1 MLNNIS
7 AYLADISVISYIA
20 VFIGGVITS
29 FTPCIY
35 PLIPIMVGV
44 IGASKEKSPLNNFFI
59 SLSYVSGMAIV
70 FSVLAMIAG
79 LTGSL
84 FGRIQSSP
92 IANIIVGGIII
103 VFALILL
110 DIFPMP
116 TAMLSRAGAGKII
129 KGKGILPAFL
139 MGLVSGLI
147 AAPCAS
153 AVLGAL
159 LVFVASKG
167 NPVFG
172 FTLLFTFA
180 MGLGTFLIIIGTFTG
195 VISRLPRSEKTMR
208 ALQKL
213 LALAM
218 IALGAYFIFK
228 AGTLSI

>member
-1 MLNNIS
+1 LLNNIS
-7 AYLADISVISYIA
+7 AYLADISIISYIA
-20 VFIGGVITS
+20 VFIGGVVTS
-29 FTPCIY
+29 ITPCIY

-44 IGASKEKSPLNNFFI
+44 IGASKEKSTLNNFFI
-59 SLSYVSGMAIV
+59 SLSYVIGMAIV
-70 FSVLAMIAG
+70 FSILGMIAG

-84 FGRIQSSP
+84 FGSIQSSP
-92 IANIIVGGIII
+92 IAHVIVGGIII
-103 VFALILL
+103 LFALMLL

-116 TAMLSRAGAGKII
+116 TAFLSRAGAGKII

-139 MGLVSGLI
+139 MGLISGLI

-159 LVFVASKG
+159 LVYVASKG

-195 VISRLPRSEKTMR
+195 VISKLPRSEKTMH

-228 AGTLSI
+228 AGTLAI